1 MKISNP
7 CPKNTK
13 CRLGHAVPLPPVAPV
28 LCHVGLGSG
37 RSSVYPVLCRPGLN
51 TPDLCYPGL
60 RRVGLML

>member
-1 MKISNP
+1 MKIFIP
-7 CPKNTK
+7 GPKYTK
-13 CRLGHAVPLPPVAPV
+13 CCHGHIVTLPSVNPV

-51 TPDLCYPGL
+51 TPDICYPGL